1 MKSIAVSITILL
13 GGEQKGADTVA
24 ESGKLK
30 PTFPAI
36 DINQTTVGLRIFMA
50 SYETQDEFDAANSM
64 LFRQMLLLF
73 ENKETRNSSKS
84 DWIFSLQYNDRSPP
98 R

>member
-1 MKSIAVSITILL
+1 MKSIAVSIAILF
-13 GGEQKGADTVA
+13 GEEQERAGTAA

-30 PTFPAI
+30 PTFPSI
-36 DINQTTVGLRIFMA
+36 DINETTVGLRFFMT
-50 SYETQDEFDAANSM
+50 SYETQDKFDAANLM

-73 ENKETRNSSKS
+73 ENKESSNSSKS
-84 DWIFSLQYNDRSPP
+84 DWIFSSQYNDRSPP